1 MPFCA
6 RCLGASIGHIG
17 AFFLFLIGNL
27 PSFITS
33 IILVSALGVDWSL
46 QQWFG
51 IMSNNNR
58 RLVTGILGGMGVG
71 AIAWPTLTYGYY
83 VIRAMI

>member
-1 MPFCA
+1 
-6 RCLGASIGHIG
+6 
-17 AFFLFLIGNL
+17 
-27 PSFITS
+27 
-33 IILVSALGVDWSL
+33 
-46 QQWFG
+46 
-51 IMSNNNR
+51 MSNNNR